1 MKTITQSQHEHL
13 AEAAARL
20 RNARKAVA
28 LTGAGISVE
37 SGIDDFRSP
46 GGLWS
51 HYPPEEYATIEAF
64 RRTPEKSWK
73 LFRALGKGLVDKRP
87 NTAHHVLADMEN
99 TGTIQGVVTQNVDNL
114 HQDSGSRV
122 VLEIHGN
129 HRNLQCLG
137 CGDVSL
143 PSHDIFNKDEM
154 PTCQHCRRPLKPDV
168 VLFGEPVRSL
178 DEIQSL
184 VHRCDVLLVI
194 GTSAQVYPAAA
205 LPEQVKGAGGLIFEF
220 NISETVLSRGDDR
233 SAVSCDYFFQGSAS
247 IMLELLQQQCGNMKS
262 GD

>member
-1 MKTITQSQHEHL
+1 MKTITQSQHKYL
-13 AEAAARL
+13 AEAAERL
-20 RNARKAVA
+20 RYARKAVA

-64 RRTPEKSWK
+64 RRNPEKSWK
-73 LFRALGKGLVDKRP
+73 LFRALGKGLVGTRP
-87 NTAHHVLADMEN
+87 NKAHLVLADLEN
-99 TGTIQGVVTQNVDNL
+99 KGTIQGVVTQNVDNL

-122 VLEIHGN
+122 VLEIHGD
-129 HRNLQCLG
+129 HRHLQCLG
-137 CGDVSL
+137 CDDVSQ
-143 PSHDIFNKDEM
+143 PSRSILEGNDV
-154 PTCQHCRRPLKPDV
+154 PTCQHCRQPLKPNV
-168 VLFGEPVRSL
+168 VLFGEAVRSL

-184 VHRCDVLLVI
+184 VHRCDALMVI

-220 NISETVLSRGDDR
+220 NISETVLSRGDNR
-233 SAVSCDYFFQGSAS
+233 SAVSSDYFFQGSAS
-247 IMLELLQQQCGNMKS
+247 IMLELLQQQCSSMETGN
-262 GD
+262 